1 MKKTISL
8 IIVFALLILL
18 TGTVNAASTLQS
30 KIDGGEA
37 IITLDQDYTEDITIP
52 SGKDV
57 TINLNGKKLTSATKD
72 TITVE
77 LGATLAITGEGE
89 IVSNKK
95 GGSAIFNNG
104 TTTINGGTIRK
115 LLDPTITNKSQCYYN
130 IVNHGQMIING
141 GLIINEIPYIE
152 ADGTSYPSLVEN
164 GYYNYTDTDSRTGYV
179 NGVNQANPKLTINT
193 GEFNGGLNTI
203 KNDDGA
209 TLEIYSGTFK
219 NNIQVAIF
227 NVNEATINGGTFE
240 VPLGKDK
247 TTVFNRKYD
256 DTNDKGILT
265 VNGGT
270 FNAEYFLEVKGNP
283 GRVKINSGTFNTT
296 KGIVNPKDENNEPRP
311 EAKLTI
317 WGGQFATEVEDRY
330 KAEGMEVVEEDGKYL
345 VGTLYEITVRKVG
358 EGTVELSTTEAVEGQ
373 KIIFTATPA
382 KGYRYKLATIEFDMI
397 GGVISDKSFTMAA
410 SDGILTVEFE
420 KIPEEEKPS
429 VEDEKD
435 EEDKKDKE
443 DEKDETPKTGSI
455 DVVLVASAIVAV
467 ISLAGIVT
475 IKKYTK

>member
-8 IIVFALLILL
+8 IIVLAIIILL
-18 TGTVNAASTLQS
+18 TGTVNAADTLQS
-30 KIDGGEA
+30 RINAGET
-37 IITLDQDYTEDITIP
+37 IIVLDQDYTEDITIP
-52 SGKDV
+52 SGKNV
-57 TINLNGKKLTSATKD
+57 TINLNGHKLTSATRD

-77 LGATLAITGEGE
+77 LGATLTITGQGE
-89 IVSNKK
+89 VVSNKK

-104 TTTINGGTIRK
+104 TTTISGGTIRK
-115 LLDPTITNKSQCYYN
+115 LLDPTIENKSQCYYN
-130 IVNHGQMIING
+130 IVNHGQMTING
-141 GLIINEIPYIE
+141 GIVINEIPYIE
-152 ADGTSYPSLVEN
+152 TDGTSYPSLVEN
-164 GYYNYTDTDSRTGYV
+164 GYSNYNSSNSREGFASGT
-179 NGVNQANPKLTINT
+179 NQANPTLTING

-219 NNIQVAIF
+219 NNIQVAVF

-270 FNAEYFLEVKGNP
+270 FNAEYFLEVLGIP
-283 GRVKINSGTFNTT
+283 GDVKINNGTFNTT
-296 KGIVNPKDENNEPRP
+296 KGIVNPSKPDGTERP
-311 EAKLTI
+311 EASLAI
-317 WGGQFATEVEDRY
+317 WGGKFATEVEDKY

-345 VGTLYEITVRKVG
+345 VGALYEITVRKVG
-358 EGTVELSTTEAVEGQ
+358 EGTVELSKTEAVAGQ
-373 KIIFTATPA
+373 KITFTATPA
-382 KGYRYKLATIEFDMI
+382 KGYRYKLATIEFDMA
-397 GGVISDKSFTMAA
+397 GGLVPDKSFIMAA

-420 KIPEEEKPS
+420 KIPEEEKEQ
-429 VEDEKD
+429 VEDEK
-435 EEDKKDKE
+435 